1 MRTECIHCGG
11 SLRNSD
17 TDGQHADART
27 CVGRI
32 AKILK
37 SKDDHIAVQGQE
49 IRTMRLERLALV
61 PLLTEGRRI
70 ASENYCGVTLLD
82 SALRCGMR
90 KGHDARTHHKASV
103 DMLGV
108 IVVEAANVLGIH
120 GVCGKDV
127 TPGGR
132 TCVNPPDHAGPCVG
146 C

>member
-17 TDGQHADART
+17 TDGQHADVRT

-37 SKDDHIAVQGQE
+37 SKDDHIARIV
-49 IRTMRLERLALV
+49 ERLA
-61 PLLTEGRRI
+61 
-70 ASENYCGVTLLD
+70 
-82 SALRCGMR
+82 
-90 KGHDARTHHKASV
+90 
-103 DMLGV
+103 
-108 IVVEAANVLGIH
+108 AANALGIQ